1 MSDLAWDS
9 EAERFLQLSP
19 EDRWK
24 WFAKLLFA
32 LTMLA
37 RNTYVVGGNGLA
49 DPERMRCFNELTH
62 RTAQQLKNFA
72 VGYKGMPDTTF
83 LKGVGSELAALGIK
97 PDRLVEM
104 LR

>member
-1 MSDLAWDS
+1 MSHSLWDS
-9 EAERFLQLSP
+9 ESERFLTLSP
-19 EDRWK
+19 DNRWR

-37 RNTYVVGGNGLA
+37 RGTYVIGGSGLV
-49 DPERMRCFNELTH
+49 DPDRMRRFNELTH

-72 VGYKGMPDTTF
+72 AGSQGMPDTTF
-83 LKGVGSELAALGIK
+83 LKGVGEELEALGIK
-97 PDRLVEM
+97 PQGLVEM

>member
-1 MSDLAWDS
+1 MNTLAWDS
-9 EAERFLQLSP
+9 EAERFLKRAL

-32 LTMLA
+32 LTMFA
-37 RNTYVVGGNGLA
+37 RNTYVVGGSGLA

-62 RTAQQLKNFA
+62 RTAQQLKNLA

-83 LKGVGSELAALGIK
+83 LEGVGRELAALDIN
-97 PDRLVEM
+97 PERLVEM